1 MSGFQVTITGM
12 AAYHR
17 PSSLVMLKPSQPAA
31 RCLSKGNGCV
41 SKATVAPGSA
51 SKRTSLQLA
60 DPSTEHGRCF
70 PRAGSAE
77 RRPFRS
83 RSVSTSFSVSGDTRQ
98 TASALTVSFE
108 EQFIIRDPPSSSWEF
123 DDFDEELDASNAS
136 VAEGVRARG
145 GGGGS
150 SALASPQSS
159 QRGADASRVRV
170 DISSWLDRRA
180 HIDDKQMVVL
190 RVLKAAMNH
199 GSFDIVGHGVPQHV
213 LHNLAALSSQFFEQ
227 PFDAKARL
235 QALESDLGFRTERS
249 TRARGNGAQ
258 HFSAITPLDD
268 PANVRDGLD
277 ETFLVVLEEYSRQM
291 DTLEGALL
299 RLLAEALSLAKGV
312 RLPKDA
318 MIKAKAGA
326 GGLIRCTSID
336 PSAPPSAASC
346 GLNDVCSAMS
356 ITYSHRD
363 APESAEGVAAFA
375 SASAADDDPALR
387 VTLGDMM
394 NVWSG
399 GLFVNGSFP
408 CGTGHEATDGHIA
421 IEHRT
426 AEAGN
431 GSASVLGSALPGL
444 DES

>member
-1 MSGFQVTITGM
+1 M
-12 AAYHR
+12 
-17 PSSLVMLKPSQPAA
+17 
-31 RCLSKGNGCV
+31 
-41 SKATVAPGSA
+41 
-51 SKRTSLQLA
+51 
-60 DPSTEHGRCF
+60 
-70 PRAGSAE
+70 
-77 RRPFRS
+77 
-83 RSVSTSFSVSGDTRQ
+83 
-98 TASALTVSFE
+98 SFE
-108 EQFIIRDPPSSSWEF
+108 EQFRIKAPPSSAWELGDLDEEF
-123 DDFDEELDASNAS
+123 DSSNVS
-136 VAEGVRARG
+136 VPEGVKALG
-145 GGGGS
+145 GGG
-150 SALASPQSS
+150 LTPASPQSS
-159 QRGADASRVRV
+159 KREADASRVCV

-213 LHNLAALSSQFFEQ
+213 LHNLAALSNQFFDQ
-227 PFDAKARL
+227 PFDAKSRL

-249 TRARGNGAQ
+249 TRAFGNGAQ

-277 ETFLVVLEEYSRQM
+277 ETFLMVLEEYSRQM

-299 RLLAEALSLAKGV
+299 RLLGVALSLAKGA
-312 RLPKDA
+312 RLPKDSL
-318 MIKAKAGA
+318 IKAKAGA
-326 GGLIRCTSID
+326 GGLIRCTSRD
-336 PSAPPSAASC
+336 PSTPSAAAPPA

-356 ITYSHRD
+356 ITYSHRE
-363 APESAEGVAAFA
+363 APEPAEDVAAFA
-375 SASAADDDPALR
+375 SASAADADPALR

-408 CGTGHEATDGHIA
+408 CGTGHEATADGHIT

-431 GSASVLGSALPGL
+431 GSGSTLGSALPGL
-444 DES
+444 DGA